1 VTAAPG
7 ARVTLPTETARLRL
21 RSLTADDTAALH
33 RIYGDPETM
42 RYIGSSG
49 RPTADLEATGRSL
62 AFLLDH
68 QELHGFSLWA
78 VDEREGD
85 ALVAICGLLLVE
97 GRGPEVEAAYL
108 VRRDRWGR
116 GYATEAL
123 REVLR
128 IGGETLGLKRIVA
141 LSYSENE
148 ASRHVMDKAG
158 MHPDGT
164 LEAYGRRM
172 LRHAWEA

>member
-1 VTAAPG
+1 VTAVPRPRA
-7 ARVTLPTETARLRL
+7 ALPTETPRLRL
-21 RSLTADDTAALH
+21 RRLTADDTAALH

-68 QELHGFSLWA
+68 DELHGFSLWA
-78 VDEREGD
+78 VDERDGD
-85 ALVAICGLLLVE
+85 PLVGICGLLLVE

-128 IGGETLGLKRIVA
+128 IGHEVLGLRRIVA
-141 LSYSENE
+141 LSYPENE
-148 ASRHVMDKAG
+148 ASRHVMEKAG

-164 LEAYGRRM
+164 LEAYGRAM
-172 LRHAWEA
+172 LLHASRA